1 MPIARC
7 THAVFGASK
16 VAADVTCGSTA
27 GVSTC
32 QLSVCAMGASHARG
46 RRCPAARFSRI
57 PHEVRSHRCPYTIG
71 GYKGRQVCDN
81 IHVHEIVCALQ
92 SFHANP
98 RVAAIY
104 NLGGG
109 RESTVPM
116 LEAIDLC
123 Q

>member
-1 MPIARC
+1 M
-7 THAVFGASK
+7 
-16 VAADVTCGSTA
+16 
-27 GVSTC
+27 
-32 QLSVCAMGASHARG
+32 
-46 RRCPAARFSRI
+46 
-57 PHEVRSHRCPYTIG
+57 
-71 GYKGRQVCDN
+71 CDN